1 MTQRTLF
8 PILLVGLPIGL
19 AVSIVVAV
27 YLYYNPLDIPLP
39 SRPKRED
46 VRTLLRRS
54 PNEGDLR
61 DYRRILTTDLAVSR
75 DGQNPDVPAATA
87 NWIASTLGPSNLGLE
102 VRFMESEESAGRQ
115 SNQTLVV
122 EIPGTRQK
130 NDVILLAT
138 GYRSS
143 TAEIDDA
150 VATAALMSVAGAFT
164 GAPQRRTLLIA
175 FLPGETPDDR
185 GLTPLDAV
193 VQAAQLRSQSVRGIL
208 DLRVGRPPAPESSAP
223 ALQARVVA
231 VAPRDDQPWTT
242 EVREAFAPR
251 KPAGLPLEFVTTSE
265 VPPQAMVLGGWR
277 SSPAPYLL
285 LWLFPAAGNH
295 EGSPLALAQ
304 SLEGVLQTLANQ

>member
-27 YLYYNPLDIPLP
+27 YLYYHPLDIPLP

-46 VRTLLRRS
+46 VRVLLRRS

-61 DYRRILTTDLAVSR
+61 DYRRILTTDLAVAGE
-75 DGQNPDVPAATA
+75 GQDPAVRAATA
-87 NWIASTLGPSNLGLE
+87 NWIASTLGPSNLGLD
-102 VRFMESEESAGRQ
+102 VRIMELGESADTQAGK
-115 SNQTLVV
+115 TLVV

-130 NDVILLAT
+130 NDVIILAT
-138 GYRSS
+138 SYRSA
-143 TAEIDDA
+143 TADIDDA
-150 VATAALMSVAGAFT
+150 VATSMLMAVAGAFT
-164 GAPQRRTLLIA
+164 GAPQRRTLVMA
-175 FLPGETPDDR
+175 FLPGEEPDQR

-193 VQAAQLRSQSVRGIL
+193 VQAAQLRSQSVRGII
-208 DLRVGRPPAPESSAP
+208 DLRAARPQAP
-223 ALQARVVA
+223 AADALAIKARVVA
-231 VAPRDDQPWTT
+231 VAPRDGQPWTT

-265 VPPQAMVLGGWR
+265 APPQAMGLGGWR
-277 SSPAPYLL
+277 SAPAPYLL
-285 LWLFPAAGNH
+285 LWLSPAAGND
-295 EGSPLALAQ
+295 EGSPLTLAQ